1 MSYYNLISLMPK
13 TPAFTGLLDTYS
25 GASVAYSFRRL
36 SSSYTGAAIRVRR
49 SSDNAEQDFGFV
61 NNVLDTASL
70 LTFCGAGNGFVT
82 TWYDQSGNT
91 KNIIQTS
98 AVNQPRIVSS
108 GVLQTDGSKPTIY
121 FDGLNDNLA
130 NASVPLNT
138 YISLYL
144 VSKATTAKPFFIE
157 HSENANNGNGFAHYG
172 SIAAAWNFARSS
184 LFNYA
189 VGTSNWAGSLRILS
203 TLIYNSTIRN
213 YYKNS
218 IVQSNGTTVG
228 SLLSNT
234 SLTTSLNIFSR
245 NGSSVFSEGNLQELI
260 IYNDTTG
267 TNKTGIES
275 NINTFYTIY

>member
-1 MSYYNLISLMPK
+1 
-13 TPAFTGLLDTYS
+13 
-25 GASVAYSFRRL
+25 
-36 SSSYTGAAIRVRR
+36 
-49 SSDNAEQDFGFV
+49 
-61 NNVLDTASL
+61 
-70 LTFCGAGNGFVT
+70 
-82 TWYDQSGNT
+82 
-91 KNIIQTS
+91 
-98 AVNQPRIVSS
+98 
-108 GVLQTDGSKPTIY
+108 
-121 FDGLNDNLA
+121 
-130 NASVPLNT
+130 VPLNT

-157 HSENANNGNGFAHYG
+157 HSENTNNGNGFSHYG
-172 SIAAAWNFARSS
+172 SISSAWSFARSS
-184 LFNYA
+184 VFNYA
-189 VGTSNWAGSLRILS
+189 IGTSNWAGSLRILS

-213 YYKNS
+213 YYKNT